1 MKDILATLLPNR
13 EDVQLMIQI
22 EDRFRRP
29 LGLRQLILD
38 WHQLNK
44 RPIVDI
50 AHVWEIEETR
60 LRRWM
65 RWYQINENEVVEEP
79 PDPAPRI
86 RVVTHLPVE
95 EDDDDDGVFRPT
107 YLEHITLSHAQ
118 GLVALKLQRLWFAT
132 HQSWDKVAEGLRCT
146 RDELRKWVRDHLCEG
161 VFIIIPSDSLKSF
174 IGETK
179 PTTPQNSQ
187 ST

>member
-1 MKDILATLLPNR
+1 
-13 EDVQLMIQI
+13 
-22 EDRFRRP
+22 
-29 LGLRQLILD
+29 
-38 WHQLNK
+38 
-44 RPIVDI
+44 
-50 AHVWEIEETR
+50 R

-86 RVVTHLPVE
+86 RVVTHSPVE

-146 RDELRKWVRDHLCEG
+146 RDELRIWVQDHLREG
-161 VFIIIPSDSLKSF
+161 VFTMIPSSSFESL
-174 IGETK
+174 IGGTK
-179 PTTPQNSQ
+179 PIAPKNQ